1 MDMICEQEEKK
12 IFISL
17 DKLAAAMRASDETE
31 TAEAEEKAEEKVY
44 QLSDMIEDA
53 LDCHLGEGVT
63 LAVNNVNLYDIHS
76 VLVDTV
82 EFRRDDCSVGID
94 FQTRD
99 GCCVARLIVDAERE
113 NLGARISLNG
123 KLVCLYTLDKHGR
136 KL

>member
-1 MDMICEQEEKK
+1 MNTIYEQEEKK

-17 DKLAAAMRASDETE
+17 DELAAAMRACD
-31 TAEAEEKAEEKVY
+31 EAETMEAAEKVDR
-44 QLSDMIEDA
+44 LSDMIEDA

-82 EFRRDDCSVGID
+82 DFRRDDCSVGID

>member
-1 MDMICEQEEKK
+1 MGMICEQEEKK

-17 DKLAAAMRASDETE
+17 DKLAAAMRASDEAETE
-31 TAEAEEKAEEKVY
+31 EAAEKVD

-82 EFRRDDCSVGID
+82 DFRRDDCSVGID